1 MIWMILYALYLLRF
15 IQWNNSISLKTIKLE
30 RKDDKILFMK
40 MTKMCGFIK
49 QRFTCKCLKITTFK
63 QTSYRWHAHHTG
75 DMAQFIL
82 QALSTRETVC
92 MRMSRASIGVAMNVD
107 MYAPGV
113 HLPNQNVSNQNFRV
127 NINLTR
133 ISKIGINMHI
143 KIYQYFPSF
152 HYMYH
157 FINIITGIILV
168 TRSPSSSSSPS
179 PTPLHHH
186 HLVPTQVSRH
196 RLHHHHH

>member
-1 MIWMILYALYLLRF
+1 MPLYLLRF

-30 RKDDKILFMK
+30 WKDDKILFMK

-63 QTSYRWHAHHTG
+63 QTSYRWHANHTG
-75 DMAQFIL
+75 DMAQFIS

-127 NINLTR
+127 NICQIAGPKYVQQNKILNLKTVTSHYLNHWCLVYWR
-133 ISKIGINMHI
+133 IC
-143 KIYQYFPSF
+143 
-152 HYMYH
+152 
-157 FINIITGIILV
+157 V
-168 TRSPSSSSSPS
+168 TRPQIVIYSD
-179 PTPLHHH
+179 LRNIHI
-186 HLVPTQVSRH
+186 RWIWN
-196 RLHHHHH
+196 